1 MRYWLKR
8 IREEKNM
15 SQDLVSR
22 EAGIAQGYYSDIEN
36 GVKGCKL
43 PVETAKKIA
52 YYVGLATANTS
63 IVLVVQTIAKALS
76 NYYGFP
82 VQF

>member
-52 YYVGLATANTS
+52 A
-63 IVLVVQTIAKALS
+63 VLDFEWTKFYEDQA
-76 NYYGFP
+76 G
-82 VQF
+82 